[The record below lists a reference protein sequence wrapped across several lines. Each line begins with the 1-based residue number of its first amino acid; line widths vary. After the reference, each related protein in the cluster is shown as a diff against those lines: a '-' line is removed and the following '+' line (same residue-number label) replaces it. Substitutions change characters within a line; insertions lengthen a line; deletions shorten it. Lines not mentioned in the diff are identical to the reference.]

1 VWKALKRF
9 AWFWLKSPQRKRLGY
24 GTILTDIKGLLG
36 LFTGQKSKETIWVCV
51 GVKDRTENLK
61 RLVESLA
68 TINTNGAFALS
79 VYDQGSAD
87 ATALEAWL
95 KVQWK
100 GLLVWNSV
108 PAEFTRSVAFNRAM
122 EQAMGTLIFVC
133 DADMTL
139 PLGLEKEIRK
149 FVTKK
154 TAWFPVCQSQIG
166 PESAGWKWLSAGTG
180 LFAGHKKWH
189 GKAMVYDE
197 NFNSWGGEDWDMFFR
212 FYQSG
217 IMPLRTRC
225 AGLYHHWHESLRP
238 ENYEKLF

>member
-1 VWKALKRF
+1 MWKALKRF

-36 LFTGQKSKETIWVCV
+36 LFTGQKSKETIWMCV
-51 GVKDRTENLK
+51 GLKDRTENLK
-61 RLVESLA
+61 RLVESLEK
-68 TINTNGAFALS
+68 INANGSFALS
-79 VYDQGSAD
+79 VYDQGSTDAD
-87 ATALEAWL
+87 ALHAWL
-95 KVQWK
+95 KTNWS
-100 GLLVWNSV
+100 GLLLWKSE
-108 PAEFTRSVAFNRAM
+108 PADFTRTVAFNRAM
-122 EQAMGTLIFVC
+122 KQATGDLIFVC

-139 PLGLEKEIRK
+139 PNNLEKLLRRY
-149 FVTKK
+149 VRPQS
-154 TAWFPVCQSQIG
+154 AWFPVCQGQLL
-166 PESAGWKWLSAGTG
+166 PETPDWKWLSAGTG

-197 NFNSWGGEDWDMFFR
+197 RFKSWGGEDWDMFFR

-225 AGLYHHWHESLRP
+225 EGLYHHWHESLRP